1 MALSR
6 KLLNGMGLTDEQ
18 VDSIIDAHTETVESL
33 KAERDTYKADAEKL
47 PGVQK
52 QLDDLKA
59 ETDGGNNPYKVKY
72 EAVKEE
78 FDQFKADITAKE
90 AKASKENALRALLK
104 EIGVADKRIDAVVRV
119 SDLDKL
125 EMDKDGNLT
134 NASDLKKAYKEEWA
148 DFIPVAHD
156 EQHKP
161 DTPINN
167 IGGVKM
173 TKEDIYKKNEHG
185 RYVLSAAERQKA
197 LVENSKT

>member
-6 KLLNGMGLTDEQ
+6 KLLKGMGLSDEQ

-33 KAERDTYKADAEKL
+33 KAERDTYKGDAEKL

-59 ETDGGNNPYKVKY
+59 ETDGGKGKYKAMY
-72 EAVKEE
+72 EAEHEE
-78 FDQFKADITAKE
+78 LEKLRADI
-90 AKASKENALRALLK
+90 ASKETAAAKDKALRTMLA
-104 EIGVADKRIDAVVRV
+104 EIGVPDKFLDIAVRATDFNALSLD
-119 SDLDKL
+119 SDGKFEGEAALRK
-125 EMDKDGNLT
+125 
-134 NASDLKKAYKEEWA
+134 SLKT
-148 DFIPVAHD
+148 DFGSFIPVAHD

-161 DTPINN
+161 DTPMNN

-173 TKEDIYKKNEHG
+173 TKEDIYKKDEHG